1 MGFVDAK
8 IPIVSWWNPVW
19 REQHPMFDRS
29 HMNLCLWRPKEWSL
43 PLVLPIFCS
52 KRCCR
57 SLRDIAPETG
67 PSGARHRHQSPR
79 WKRWALPLSW
89 SRVQALQPPGKP
101 KRDSLAQELE
111 KARGSVVKIHN
122 SMVHFRPT
130 ARFKFPA
137 SWNISSVSKRSLIF
151 QQEASFLIIF
161 GDFQSPEVE
170 TLSPH
175 SSTSWISQEMAD
187 GLNPPHQAGINSY
200 NFFPAVDHEIDEQL
214 KSEMKLSWVVC
225 CGWRE
230 RCDGCFQTFFRYFFT
245 IEWDDVNAD
254 DIFSRGFLTTNL
266 C

>member
-1 MGFVDAK
+1 MVKSGLTRTTRCLIEAIWIYVFDGRRNGHFHWFWPFFVPKDAVDPFATSP
-8 IPIVSWWNPVW
+8 PIS
-19 REQHPMFDRS
+19 
-29 HMNLCLWRPKEWSL
+29 
-43 PLVLPIFCS
+43 
-52 KRCCR
+52 
-57 SLRDIAPETG
+57 G

-130 ARFKFPA
+130 AGFKFPA

-187 GLNPPHQAGINSY
+187 GLNPPHQAGIDSY

-245 IEWDDVNAD
+245 IEWDDVNDD